1 MVMGEEMGVIPW
13 MMARFGCDGREDE
26 DGLRAR
32 TVTEWPRE
40 RALERTMRPL
50 RPVAPETKMCIVCW
64 GGAGGGEVSLR
75 EDEQVS

>member
-1 MVMGEEMGVIPW
+1 MMV
-13 MMARFGCDGREDE
+13 RFGWEGREDE

-50 RPVAPETKMCIVCW
+50 RPVAPEMKMCMLVMMIEVVKRQDSAGKIVEKTSKIW
-64 GGAGGGEVSLR
+64 YMVVE
-75 EDEQVS
+75 